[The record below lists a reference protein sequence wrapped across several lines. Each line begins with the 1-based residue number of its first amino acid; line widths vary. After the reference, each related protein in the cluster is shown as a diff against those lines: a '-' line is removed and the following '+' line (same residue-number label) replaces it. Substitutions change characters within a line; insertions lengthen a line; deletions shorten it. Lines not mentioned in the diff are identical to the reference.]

1 MVTARVEQGE
11 IWLADLAEPV
21 GSVAGYTRPVVI
33 VQGDEVNSS
42 RISTF
47 LAIPLTASL
56 HRQMMPTN
64 LLMMAGETGLDRDS
78 VAQPTLLQA
87 VDLSQLIKPLGR
99 INRRLLEKLF
109 VRLDTVLGRPI

>member
-1 MVTARVEQGE
+1 MVKLRVEQGE

-21 GSVAGYTRPVVI
+21 GSQAGFMRPVLI
-33 VQGDEVNSS
+33 VQCDEVNAS

-47 LAIPLTASL
+47 LAIPMTGSL

-64 LLMMAGETGLDRDS
+64 LLMTARETGLDRDS

-87 VDLSQLIKPLGR
+87 VDFGQLIKPLGR
-99 INRRLLEKLF
+99 VNKALMAKIF
-109 VRLDTVLGRPI
+109 ARLDMVLGRS